1 MVLLLRKFK
10 IRSMGKPKRGT
21 LFHCVLDT
29 GIPRPTPISPISHI
43 RPRQAA
49 CIHGRR
55 FKAASPFR
63 LPGSGRSMDGLGT
76 LGVRHS
82 QHGKN
87 GGRLIF
93 SLGEGGTRANIASPL
108 RFTLTQRRKNTTER
122 IAMKGAR
129 RSIACDG
136 RVGLC
141 VYGLFIC

>member
-1 MVLLLRKFK
+1 MSWTLVSHGQHPSLPSPTSDHDRQ
-10 IRSMGKPKRGT
+10 RVSM
-21 LFHCVLDT
+21 
-29 GIPRPTPISPISHI
+29 
-43 RPRQAA
+43 AA
-49 CIHGRR
+49 GSRLPPPPPPP
-55 FKAASPFR
+55 SFR

-108 RFTLTQRRKNTTER
+108 RFTLTQRRKNKAER